1 MAKKLTENKIGKT
14 TKDEDYLHRWFTKMA
29 SNRATVVLLRR
40 DDEEMYFADVENTRS
55 QFTKGQLEKI
65 EQKYDIPIST
75 KVIYA
80 ILEQVLSF
88 LSGSKPYPRLIAPSD
103 DPANKQFTMLYEQAH
118 NACWYESKANDELTV
133 ALRDMINVGS
143 GFMHVRRNNFF
154 GETTFNTVVEHIPWT
169 DVLIDPSSRKS
180 DFSDAEMMCMVKVM
194 PKTKAEREYDVTLS
208 DEDYITAS
216 SGSMGAGYGDTAR
229 DPYLFP
235 ASVSTGGYGDFR
247 NDKYVWVRTFYEK
260 KLVSVYI
267 SDKGELSTKKPK
279 PISVPNEDKAKLG
292 MQMEQMLPQL
302 QQAMEAQQTS
312 LDASQQ
318 AQEQVQTSTDP
329 SQAVGQ
335 QQSVDEA
342 NQQVAA
348 EGQALAEQYSQMQQ
362 MFESMPDMV
371 PAFEM
376 ETLSGT
382 VKVVYEIERIKRKQI
397 ERTLMVGTH
406 VIEQEVLPCQD
417 MPLVHFCFSHN
428 RNPNK
433 TYGLVHFIKDVQKA
447 MNKYWAAL
455 IYDMQINSN
464 RKVLAPKGSIE
475 NIPQWESHYSEP
487 GAVLEWEP
495 NESLPGAA
503 GFGKPEVIDASP
515 VNQGMVQII
524 TMLTSLAEY
533 ITGIFGVM
541 QGNQDGAPDTASGMN
556 SLQNF
561 GTQRVKLYG
570 RYIENSLQQLAL
582 VTIQF
587 MQAYSPKDKIL
598 QYFDDQNNPQ
608 EITLLEGGE
617 DLKFKVRV
625 NIANNLP
632 TARQMAAQL
641 IATISGQT
649 SNPHVAD
656 LLTQYALKIMD
667 IPEADKML
675 QDMDVV
681 KNLEQQ
687 LGQMEQQLKEQT
699 NRNKALENQNIQQ
712 SMSSHI
718 ELAKKDVDHEA
729 DIAMAEQGG
738 EAEKEEL
745 TDLF

>member
-1 MAKKLTENKIGKT
+1 
-14 TKDEDYLHRWFTKMA
+14 MA
-29 SNRATVVLLRR
+29 SNRATVVLMRR
-40 DDEEMYFADVENTRS
+40 DDEEMFFADVENTRS
-55 QFTKGQLEKI
+55 QFTKAQLTKI
-65 EQKYDIPIST
+65 EAKYDIPIST

-88 LSGSKPYPRLIAPSD
+88 LSGSKPYPRLIASSD
-103 DPANKQFTMLYEQAH
+103 DPANKEFTMLYEQAH

-143 GFMHVRRNNFF
+143 GFMHVRKNNFF

-169 DVLIDPSSRKS
+169 DVLVDPSSRKS
-180 DFSDAEMMCMVKVM
+180 DFSDAEMMCIVKVL
-194 PKTKAEREYDVTLS
+194 PKDKAELEFDVTLA

-247 NDKYVWVRTFYEK
+247 NDKYVWVRQFYEK

-267 SDKGELSTKKPK
+267 GENGELATKKPK
-279 PISVPNEDKAKLG
+279 PIEVPNPDKQQLG
-292 MQMEQMLPQL
+292 TQLEQMVPLM
-302 QQAMEAQQTS
+302 QQAMEQQQTS
-312 LDASQQ
+312 LEASQA
-318 AQEQVQTSTDP
+318 AQEQVQASNDP
-329 SQAVGQ
+329 SQAIAQ
-335 QQSVDEA
+335 KESVDEA
-342 NQQVAA
+342 NSQQAA
-348 EGQALAEQYSQMQQ
+348 QAQQIADQYAQMKAQY
-362 MFESMPDMV
+362 ESMPDMV

-376 ETLSGT
+376 ETLTGT
-382 VKVVYEIERIKRKQI
+382 VKVVFEVERMKRKQI

-406 VIEQEVLPCQD
+406 VIESEVLPCQD

-447 MNKYWAAL
+447 MNKYWASM

-464 RKVLAPKGSIE
+464 RKVLVAKGSIQD
-475 NIPQWESHYSEP
+475 IPQWENSYAEP
-487 GAVLEWEP
+487 GAVLEYEP
-495 NESLPGAA
+495 NETLKDG
-503 GFGKPEVIDASP
+503 GKPEIMDASP
-515 VNQGMVQII
+515 INQGMVQII
-524 TMLTSLAEY
+524 QMLTSLAEY

-541 QGNQDGAPDTASGMN
+541 QGNQQGAPDTASGMN

-582 VTIQF
+582 VTIQY
-587 MQAYSPKDKIL
+587 MQAYSPKNKIL
-598 QYFDDQNNPQ
+598 EYFDDQNNPQ

-667 IPEADKML
+667 IPEAEKML
-675 QDMDVV
+675 ADMDVV

-687 LGQMEQQLKEQT
+687 LAQTQQQLEEQS

-712 SMSSHI
+712 SMSNHI
-718 ELAKKDVDHEA
+718 ELAKQDVDHAA
-729 DIAMAEQGG
+729 DIAKAETTGT
-738 EAEKEEL
+738 EEQL

>member
-1 MAKKLTENKIGKT
+1 MKNSNKISAT

-29 SNRATVVLLRR
+29 SNRANVILLRR

-55 QFTKGQLEKI
+55 QFTKTQLLKI
-65 EQKYDIPIST
+65 EEKYDIPIST
-75 KVIYA
+75 KIIYA

-88 LSGSKPYPRLIAPSD
+88 LSGSKPYPRLIAPSE
-103 DPANKQFTMLYEQAH
+103 DPENKQFTMLYEQAH
-118 NACWYESKANDELTV
+118 NACWYESKANDELTI

-143 GFMHVRRNNFF
+143 GFMHVRKNNFF
-154 GETTFNTVVEHIPWT
+154 GETTFNTVVEHVPWT
-169 DVLIDPSSRKS
+169 DVLVDPSSRKS
-180 DFSDAEMMCMVKVM
+180 DFSDAEMMCIVKVL
-194 PKTKAEREYDVTLS
+194 PKPKAEREFDITLS
-208 DEDYITAS
+208 DEDYITAA

-247 NDKYVWVRTFYEK
+247 NDKYVWVRQFYEK

-267 SDKGELSTKKPK
+267 SENGELAVKKPK
-279 PISVPNEDKAKLG
+279 PIQVPNEEKLALA
-292 MQMEQMLPQL
+292 QQLEQMLPQL
-302 QQAMEAQQTS
+302 QQAMEQQQTS
-312 LDASQQ
+312 LDVSQQ
-318 AQEQVQTSTDP
+318 AEENVQTSNDP
-329 SQAVGQ
+329 STAIGQ
-335 QQSVDEA
+335 KQSVDEA
-342 NQQVAA
+342 NMQIAQQ
-348 EGQALAEQYSQMQQ
+348 AEQLAAQYAQMKEMHDQ
-362 MFESMPDMV
+362 MPDEV
-371 PAFEM
+371 PAFSM
-376 ETLSGT
+376 ETLSGAS
-382 VKVVYEIERIKRKQI
+382 KIVYEVERIKRKQI

-428 RNPNK
+428 RSPNK

-447 MNKYWAAL
+447 MNKYWAGM

-464 RKVLAPKGSIE
+464 RKILAPKGSIE
-475 NIPQWESHYSEP
+475 NISQWETNWAKP
-487 GAVLEWEP
+487 GTVVEWEP
-495 NESLPGAA
+495 NEALKDG
-503 GFGKPEVIDASP
+503 GKPEIMEASP
-515 VNQGMVQII
+515 INQGMVQII

-541 QGNQDGAPDTASGMN
+541 QGNQQGAPETASGMN

-632 TARQMAAQL
+632 TSRQMAAQL

-656 LLTQYALKIMD
+656 LLTQYSLKIMD
-667 IPEADKML
+667 IPEAEKML

-681 KNLEQQ
+681 KNLEAQLQQ
-687 LGQMEQQLKEQT
+687 LSEQLKEQES
-699 NRNKALENQNIQQ
+699 RNKALENQNIQQ

-718 ELAKKDVDHEA
+718 EMAKQDVNHQADLAV
-729 DIAMAEQGG
+729 AEQGESG
-738 EAEKEEL
+738 EQQEI
-745 TDLF
+745 TDAY

>member
-1 MAKKLTENKIGKT
+1 MKRDNKIGKT
-14 TKDEDYLHRWFTKMA
+14 THDEDYLHRWFTKMA
-29 SNRATVVLLRR
+29 SNRANVVLLRR

-55 QFTKGQLEKI
+55 QFTKDQLSKI
-65 EQKYDIPIST
+65 EKKYDIPIST
-75 KVIYA
+75 KVVYA

-88 LSGSKPYPRLIAPSD
+88 LSGSKPYPKLIAPSE
-103 DPANKQFTMLYEQAH
+103 DPQAKQFTMLYEQAH
-118 NACWYESKANDELTV
+118 NACWYESKANDELTIC
-133 ALRDMINVGS
+133 LRDMINVGS
-143 GFMHVRRNNFF
+143 GFMHVRKNNFF
-154 GETTFNTVVEHIPWT
+154 SETTFNVVQEVVPWT
-169 DVLIDPSSRKS
+169 DVLVDPASRKS
-180 DFSDAEMMCMVKVM
+180 DFSDAEMMCIVKVL
-194 PKTKAEREYDVTLS
+194 PKTKAEREYDVTLA
-208 DEDYITAS
+208 DEDYISAS

-260 KLVSVYI
+260 KLISVYI
-267 SDKGELSTKKPK
+267 SDNGDLATKKPK
-279 PISVPNEDKAKLG
+279 PITVPNEDKAKLG
-292 MQMEQMLPQL
+292 QQLEQMLPQL
-302 QQAMEAQQTS
+302 QAAMEAQQTS
-312 LDASQQ
+312 MDASQQ
-318 AQEQVQTSTDP
+318 AEEQVQTSTDP
-329 SQAVGQ
+329 SQALGQ
-335 QQSVDEA
+335 QESLNEA
-342 NQQVAA
+342 NEQVAA
-348 EGQALAEQYSQMQQ
+348 QGQALAQQYAQMKQA
-362 MFESMPDMV
+362 FEEMDDMV

-376 ETLSGT
+376 ETLGGT
-382 VKVVYEIERIKRKQI
+382 TKVVYELEKIKRKQI

-406 VIEQEVLPCQD
+406 VMEKEVLPCQD

-428 RNPNK
+428 RSPNK
-433 TYGLVHFIKDVQKA
+433 TYGLVHYIKDVQKA

-464 RKVLAPKGSIE
+464 RKILAPKGAIE
-475 NIPQWESHYSEP
+475 NIAQWENDYSQP
-487 GAVLEWEP
+487 GAVLEWEY
-495 NESLPGAA
+495 NENLKDN
-503 GFGKPEVIDASP
+503 GKPEIMDASP

-541 QGNQDGAPDTASGMN
+541 QGNQQGAPDTASGMN

-587 MQAYSPKDKIL
+587 MQAYSPKGKIL

-608 EITLLEGGE
+608 ELEMLEGGE

-681 KNLEQQ
+681 KNLEAQ
-687 LGQMEQQLKEQT
+687 LGQMQQQLEEQT

-712 SMSSHI
+712 SMSNHI
-718 ELAKKDVDHEA
+718 ELAKQDVSHEA
-729 DIAMAEQGG
+729 DMLKAESGTSESEQ
-738 EAEKEEL
+738 L